1 MGRWLCIQQT
11 NHFSCFIL
19 KLVVEFRWKEE
30 KGVLLFF
37 LYPKDFLLGID
48 VKILK
53 KMTKDVEK
61 WLIVLY
67 NNNRSYFKYKPYYYQ
82 DFNILIFVGLGDILL
97 SSLPVLITF
106 FYKESII
113 PLVLGIVGSLFFNS
127 WNFFQKNEFFV
138 EKCWNRRYN

>member
-1 MGRWLCIQQT
+1 MKRGEGGSPL
-11 NHFSCFIL
+11 
-19 KLVVEFRWKEE
+19 
-30 KGVLLFF
+30 F
-37 LYPKDFLLGID
+37 LYSKEKLLGID

-106 FYKESII
+106 FIKS
-113 PLVLGIVGSLFFNS
+113 
-127 WNFFQKNEFFV
+127 Q
-138 EKCWNRRYN
+138 

>member
-1 MGRWLCIQQT
+1 MKRGEGGSPL
-11 NHFSCFIL
+11 
-19 KLVVEFRWKEE
+19 
-30 KGVLLFF
+30 F
-37 LYPKDFLLGID
+37 LYSKEKLLGID

-106 FYKESII
+106 FNKESAI
-113 PLVLGIVGSLFFNS
+113 PLVLGVVGSLFFNS
-127 WNFFQKNEFFV
+127 WNNFQKNEFFV
-138 EKCWNRRYN
+138 EKC